1 MYRLPNNVKT
11 ANELDVPP
19 KLLARAD
26 SNEAAGAPLL
36 ASQEENEWPRED
48 HTNPFAQPERT
59 GIVRMHQKSQHQ
71 PGAKVEPDRRTT
83 APDSRAH
90 AVRRRHRPRRPA
102 LAKIRP
108 DEIFRERQLAIYR
121 DFRPRPL
128 APKIFGLWAASSSLT
143 RRRSAT
149 SRRNREIS
157 RWSSAVR
164 SSLRLGSS
172 ALRHRCKVM
181 TLTPSVRA
189 ISLCGFP
196 CLAKSFA
203 CASFVATSTLE
214 YRFNLAIAACPQPPR
229 ASVLQHKGQLL
240 FFGQTDVGA
249 QHNGTECTDCGIGG
263 EGETG
268 AFKCLTPSTLKPR
281 PRRGALSLRA
291 ARHSCG
297 SGQALSSE
305 GGLH

>member
-1 MYRLPNNVKT
+1 M
-11 ANELDVPP
+11 
-19 KLLARAD
+19 
-26 SNEAAGAPLL
+26 
-36 ASQEENEWPRED
+36 
-48 HTNPFAQPERT
+48 F
-59 GIVRMHQKSQHQ
+59 
-71 PGAKVEPDRRTT
+71 
-83 APDSRAH
+83 SR
-90 AVRRRHRPRRPA
+90 
-102 LAKIRP
+102 
-108 DEIFRERQLAIYR
+108 
-121 DFRPRPL
+121 
-128 APKIFGLWAASSSLT
+128 S
-143 RRRSAT
+143 RSAT
-149 SRRNREIS
+149 SRRNREF
-157 RWSSAVR
+157 SSSSLAIR
-164 SSLRLGSS
+164 SSPLPVRLCPSS

-268 AFKCLTPSTLKPR
+268 AFKYLTPSTLKPR

-297 SGQALSSE
+297 
-305 GGLH
+305 